1 MTTYYDVLYYSYQFK
16 SKPGEV
22 WGEREIEDEFCRQ
35 GSCDPDCAET
45 FEDRDEAMKSVRE
58 YLDNKMLAPYIEKT
72 NTGYVVRGEIIEVV
86 ERIGEDYIGASCT
99 YTKGMSK

>member
-22 WGEREIEDEFCRQ
+22 WSEQKIEDEFCKQ
-35 GSCDPDCAET
+35 GSYDFDYSET
-45 FEDRDEAMKSVRE
+45 FEDRDEAMKSVGE

-72 NTGYVVRGEIIEVV
+72 NIGYVVSGEIIEVV
-86 ERIGEDYIGASCT
+86 ERVGEDYIAGSCT